1 MLEGGVGSTGNITP
15 LVISGDVADVA
26 DVAEVISTV
35 AKDPF
40 FRIFLSFSLK

>member
-26 DVAEVISTV
+26 EVISTV
-35 AKDPF
+35 ANDPF